1 MDSQKALRFGICG
14 KNCMR
19 QNELD
24 YALETTLVDAGPTL
38 AMAALGANVQQLK
51 DALQALA
58 RQPLMQANIVRH
70 TDLTNRAAFS
80 LVQACL
86 EAGVQPGL
94 IANVFLY
101 YWLRASTI
109 NANVPEPFFQTAEAP
124 LGHGDG
130 AGGRL
135 HRHAGTPGAAVG
147 RASRR
152 GAPWRA
158 PLLQQGRP
166 VARRALPRVL
176 ARWGVPGARR
186 CGRKP
191 PRRTGRGATWR
202 P

>member
-1 MDSQKALRFGICG
+1 MISSVPMDSQKALRFGICG

-58 RQPLMQANIVRH
+58 RQPLMQADIVRH
-70 TDLTNRAAFS
+70 MDLTNRAAFS

-109 NANVPEPFFQTAEAP
+109 NANVPEPFFQTLKRHWDTVVERVAAFVDT
-124 LGHGDG
+124 LGH
-130 AGGRL
+130 
-135 HRHAGTPGAAVG
+135 
-147 RASRR
+147 RAQ
-152 GAPWRA
+152 P
-158 PLLQQGRP
+158 
-166 VARRALPRVL
+166 
-176 ARWGVPGARR
+176 
-186 CGRKP
+186 
-191 PRRTGRGATWR
+191 
-202 P
+202 